1 MATENKKNDDR
12 QVKIFDTTLRDGQQ
26 CPGAGMSYERN
37 LEYAR
42 LAADLG
48 VDILEA
54 GFPSASRV
62 DFEIVQAIASELAPS
77 ASAIKIAGLCQL
89 RDEQIDRTI
98 EALEPAIKFNKAVLH
113 TYVPV
118 DPDLM
123 EASLGER
130 ANDKAGIARDVYE
143 FIKRAADAG
152 MDVEFSPEG
161 YSRMGSNFG
170 FVTDLIRA
178 AVEAGVTTINCP
190 DTIGGACKFQ
200 GGEYFVEKMKEHA
213 AIVKKEF
220 PSRNVIWS
228 VHCHND
234 FGLAV
239 ENSIYGVFR
248 GPARQVEGCFNGIG
262 ERAGNAA
269 LEQVIMILK
278 QFAASVDPERPLYT
292 GIKTEKIKKVCDFV
306 SRHMLTRQPHWP
318 ITGDNAAR
326 HSAGGHTNAVLKNP
340 TVYQP
345 FDPADV
351 GAEVSLI
358 FGPLSGGNHAKSI
371 ITSAGYRCEDSE
383 KAEIAQFIKELFKD
397 RRKGITDEELVKG
410 YFEFRKPIQ
419 ADTFDYSRSSN
430 RAEIRIEGR
439 FFDTSGEIREAHEG
453 KDSALA
459 ALKKA
464 IDKRLGGVKI
474 QSHKS
479 ASDGEGIDA
488 KSISTIVIVDDRG
501 EIYQGVGDDHDIE
514 IAAMKALIAA
524 VNTAYIEREYRIG

>member
-1 MATENKKNDDR
+1 MNSNTKRDDKR
-12 QVKIFDTTLRDGQQ
+12 VVIFDTTLRDGQQ

-62 DFEIVQAIASELAPS
+62 DFEIVRAIAAELAPKNFS
-77 ASAIKIAGLCQL
+77 TKVAALCQL

-98 EALEPAIKFNKAVLH
+98 EALEPGVKYNKSVLH
-113 TYVPV
+113 VYVPV
-118 DPDLM
+118 DPILM

-130 ANDKAGIARDVYE
+130 AKDKNGIARDVHD
-143 FIKRAADAG
+143 FIKRAVDSG
-152 MDVEFSPEG
+152 MEVEFSPEG
-161 YSRMGSNFG
+161 YSRMASNFN

-178 AVEAGVTTINCP
+178 AVQAGVTTINCP
-190 DTIGGACKFQ
+190 DTIGGACKYQ
-200 GGEYFVEKMKEHA
+200 GPEYFVEKMKEHA
-213 AIVKKEF
+213 AIVRKEF
-220 PSRNVIWS
+220 PQSSVIWS

-239 ENSIYGVFR
+239 ENSINGVFR

-269 LEQVIMILK
+269 LEQVIMIIK
-278 QFAASVDPERPLYT
+278 QFAACVDPERPVFT
-292 GIKTEKIKKVCDFV
+292 GIQTEKLKKVCDFV
-306 SRHMLTRQPHWP
+306 SKHMLVCQPHWP
-318 ITGDNAAR
+318 ISGANAMR
-326 HSAGGHTNAVLKNP
+326 HSSGGHTNAVLKNP

-371 ITSAGYRCEDSE
+371 ILEAGYKCDDSE
-383 KAEIAQFIKELFKD
+383 KAEAAQFIKELYKD
-397 RRKGITDEELVKG
+397 RRKGITDEELLKG
-410 YFEFRKPIQ
+410 YLEFRKPIR
-419 ADTFDYSRSSN
+419 TENFDYSRSSN
-430 RAEIRIEGR
+430 RSEIRLEGK
-439 FFDTSGEIREAHEG
+439 FFDVEGETKESHEG

-464 IDKRLGGVKI
+464 IDRKFGRFNI

-479 ASDGEGIDA
+479 TSDGEGIDA

-501 EIYQGVGDDHDIE
+501 DIYQGIGDDQDIE

-524 VNTAYIEREYRIG
+524 VNTAYIEREFKIR

>member
-1 MATENKKNDDR
+1 MSNENKKDDR
-12 QVKIFDTTLRDGQQ
+12 RVIIFDTTLRDGQQ
-26 CPGAGMSYERN
+26 CPGAGMNYEKN

-62 DFEIVQAIASELAPS
+62 DFEIVKAIAAELAP
-77 ASAIKIAGLCQL
+77 AKTHTKIGGLCQL

-98 EALEPAIKFNKAVLH
+98 EALEPGVKYNKAVLH
-113 TYVPV
+113 VYVPV
-118 DPDLM
+118 DPILM
-123 EASLGER
+123 EASLGAR
-130 ANDKAGIARDVYE
+130 AEDKAGIARDVHD
-143 FIKRAADAG
+143 FIKRAVDAG
-152 MDVEFSPEG
+152 MEVEFSPEG
-161 YSRMGSNFG
+161 YSRMGSNFA

-178 AVEAGVTTINCP
+178 AVEAGVTTVNCP
-190 DTIGGACKFQ
+190 DTIGGACKYQ
-200 GGEYFVEKMKEHA
+200 GPEYFVEKMKEQA
-213 AIVKKEF
+213 AIIKKEY
-220 PSRNVIWS
+220 PQRSIIWS

-239 ENSIYGVFR
+239 ENSINGVFR
-248 GPARQVEGCFNGIG
+248 GPARQVEGCFIGIG

-269 LEQVIMILK
+269 LEQVIMIIK
-278 QFAASVDPERPLYT
+278 QFASSVDPERPLYT
-292 GIKTEKIKKVCDFV
+292 GIKTEKLKKVCDFV
-306 SRHMLTRQPHWP
+306 GKHMLVRQPHWP

-345 FDPADV
+345 FDPAEV
-351 GAEVSLI
+351 GSEVSLI

-371 ITSAGYRCEDSE
+371 INAGGYTCGDDE

-397 RRKGITDEELVKG
+397 RRKGITDEELLKG
-410 YFEFRKPIQ
+410 YFEYRKPIR
-419 ADTFDYSRSSN
+419 AETFDYSRSSN
-430 RAEIRIEGR
+430 RAEIRLEGR
-439 FFDTSGEIREAHEG
+439 FFDAEGEVRESHEG

-464 IDKRLGGVKI
+464 IDKKIGGLKI

-479 ASDGEGIDA
+479 VSDGEGIDA
-488 KSISTIVIVDDRG
+488 KSISTIIVVDDRG
-501 EIYQGVGDDHDIE
+501 DIYQGVGDDQDIE

-524 VNTAYIEREYRIG
+524 ANTAYIEREFRIR

>member
-1 MATENKKNDDR
+1 MSGDRQKDDR
-12 QVKIFDTTLRDGQQ
+12 RVIIFDTTLRDGQQ
-26 CPGAGMSYERN
+26 CPGAGMSFEKN

-62 DFEIVQAIASELAPS
+62 DFEIVKAIAAELAPKNF
-77 ASAIKIAGLCQL
+77 ATKIGGLCQL
-89 RDEQIDRTI
+89 RDEQIDITI
-98 EALEPAIKFNKAVLH
+98 EALEPAAKHNKAVLH
-113 TYVPV
+113 VYVPV
-118 DPDLM
+118 DPVLM

-130 ANDKAGIARDVYE
+130 AADKAGIARDVHD
-143 FIKRAADAG
+143 FIKRAVDAG
-152 MDVEFSPEG
+152 MEVEFSPEG
-161 YSRMGSNFG
+161 YSRMASNFN

-178 AVEAGVTTINCP
+178 AVQAGVTTINCP
-190 DTIGGACKFQ
+190 DTIGGACKYQ
-200 GGEYFVEKMKEHA
+200 GPEYFVEKMKEHA
-213 AIVKKEF
+213 AIVRKEF
-220 PSRNVIWS
+220 PQRSVIWS

-239 ENSIYGVFR
+239 ENSVNGVFR
-248 GPARQVEGCFNGIG
+248 GPARQVEGCFNGVG

-269 LEQVIMILK
+269 LEQVIMIIK
-278 QFAASVDPERPLYT
+278 QFASSVDPERPMYT
-292 GIKTEKIKKVCDFV
+292 GIKTEKLKKICDFIGKN
-306 SRHMLTRQPHWP
+306 MLVRQPHWP
-318 ITGDNAAR
+318 ISGDNAMR

-345 FDPADV
+345 FDPAEV
-351 GAEVSLI
+351 GGEVSLI

-371 ITSAGYRCEDSE
+371 INTGGYKCDDSE
-383 KAEIAQFIKELFKD
+383 KAEIAQFIKELYKD
-397 RRKGITDEELVKG
+397 RRKGITDEELIKG
-410 YFEFRKPIQ
+410 YFEYRKPIR
-419 ADTFDYSRSSN
+419 TENFDYSRSSN
-430 RAEIRIEGR
+430 RAEIRIEGK
-439 FFDTSGEIREAHEG
+439 FFDSEGEIRESHEG

-464 IDKRLGGVKI
+464 IDRKLGRFNI

-479 ASDGEGIDA
+479 ISDGEGIDA

-501 EIYQGVGDDHDIE
+501 EIYQGVGDDNDIE

-524 VNTAYIEREYRIG
+524 ANTAYIEREFRIR